1 MSERLN
7 IYHKVTS
14 GRGNIGEKKDFIGL
28 TNNFITDSTILVFL
42 KQYLNYQKNNDNSI
56 NKLYNKENLNDY
68 TIIRNKKILNAIFS
82 INNESQKFYNIEE
95 METIEKQMEDFRRFF
110 DEKQMKERFNEKTIS
125 EHGFDYECDNGRMF
139 LKNDDNLLP
148 KVGFLNLEED
158 SSFKNY
164 SYKIMTPSEFRSYTL
179 IKHLANYD
187 EVFKTY
193 HKGNKTHHLSKEKKL
208 DEFIEIFKDSLETI
222 KNELNYY
229 KKSDILNFIKENSA
243 PYTEKDIEKDLSF
256 FKEEKEN
263 YYKSK
268 KQTKKLNE
276 IMKEHLNIEKEK
288 LNNVI
293 DDFYKDNNYGNNK
306 GIENK
311 IEFIKHNYNK
321 RVELLN
327 GFIEKNVE
335 NKRNIKI
342 DSSLEK
348 KSDFSPTMGI

>member
-1 MSERLN
+1 MGKSRT
-7 IYHKVTS
+7 IY
-14 GRGNIGEKKDFIGL
+14 
-28 TNNFITDSTILVFL
+28 TNPIP
-42 KQYLNYQKNNDNSI
+42 Y
-56 NKLYNKENLNDY
+56 DY
-68 TIIRNKKILNAIFS
+68 
-82 INNESQKFYNIEE
+82 
-95 METIEKQMEDFRRFF
+95 
-110 DEKQMKERFNEKTIS
+110 
-125 EHGFDYECDNGRMF
+125 
-139 LKNDDNLLP
+139 
-148 KVGFLNLEED
+148 
-158 SSFKNY
+158 
-164 SYKIMTPSEFRSYTL
+164 
-179 IKHLANYD
+179 
-187 EVFKTY
+187 
-193 HKGNKTHHLSKEKKL
+193 
-208 DEFIEIFKDSLETI
+208 I

-293 DDFYKDNNYGNNK
+293 DDFYKNNNYGNNNK
-306 GIENK
+306 EIENK

-342 DSSLEK
+342 DSNLEK
-348 KSDFSPTMGI
+348 KSGFSPTMGI